1 MRYDY
6 KIEVLDQE
14 LERNFELKIDIYA
27 NDKLLKSYVN
37 WFKASN
43 ILNLKVFLDKL
54 EKENNVEDLI
64 EYLEF
69 NH

>member
-6 KIEVLDQE
+6 TIEVLNQE

-27 NDKLLKSYVN
+27 NSELFKSYTK

-43 ILNLKVFLDKL
+43 ILNLKVFLEKL
-54 EKENNVEDLI
+54 EQDNNVEDLI
-64 EYLEF
+64 HYLEF